1 MDEMRVGRAAVAAA
15 AESLLEATSAS
26 RALDSVKD
34 PRISP
39 RITTIK
45 DDEEKGVAGDTHR
58 EAKQGLKKKRKK
70 TTMMMQSAADVL
82 VDDGGE
88 GGLGDGADDALLLL
102 AVLEHE
108 DGGDAPDALVAMFGE
123 SSVFTLQHLI
133 LPTYSLASSS
143 ITGAIILHGPHH
155 GAQNST
161 STGASLPST
170 MLSQFFSSATTTA
183 TTPHAHI
190 RWFSF

>member
-1 MDEMRVGRAAVAAA
+1 
-15 AESLLEATSAS
+15 
-26 RALDSVKD
+26 
-34 PRISP
+34 
-39 RITTIK
+39 
-45 DDEEKGVAGDTHR
+45 
-58 EAKQGLKKKRKK
+58 
-70 TTMMMQSAADVL
+70 
-82 VDDGGE
+82 
-88 GGLGDGADDALLLL
+88 
-102 AVLEHE
+102 
-108 DGGDAPDALVAMFGE
+108 MFGE

-190 RWFSF
+190 RWFSFCFAPEYDEWSNMCFTFVDDVAALAGEAGGRSER